1 LSILT
6 AMIPQTTYS
15 SWLEIDLG
23 AIAHN
28 TRRILEISGV
38 QVMAVVKANGY
49 GHGAIPVA
57 RAALKAGATWCG
69 VGRIEEAIELRKNG
83 IDCPILLMGF
93 TPLDQFELAIT
104 NNVSLTVWSPEQVE
118 RASATAQKLGLTTK
132 VHLKVDTGMGRLG
145 IQPSEVVTF
154 SETLINTPGI
164 NFEGIFT
171 HFARAEELG
180 ATLTTNQEREFDQVL
195 SALISTGISPT
206 YMHSANS
213 AAGLTRPGNRSNI
226 VRVGIA
232 IYGLNP
238 SSQCH
243 LPSDFRPALCW
254 KSVLSQVKILPAG
267 RGLSYGHAYITKKNE
282 RIGTIPVG
290 YADGFRR
297 TLNNQV
303 IIGGCKVPIVGR
315 VCMDQSLVQLDM
327 VSSAKMG
334 DEVVLIGNQG
344 DARLPAEEIAGY
356 WGTINYEVV
365 CGIGSR
371 IPRQYV

>member
-1 LSILT
+1 
-6 AMIPQTTYS
+6 MIPQTTYS

-154 SETLINTPGI
+154 SETLINTPEI